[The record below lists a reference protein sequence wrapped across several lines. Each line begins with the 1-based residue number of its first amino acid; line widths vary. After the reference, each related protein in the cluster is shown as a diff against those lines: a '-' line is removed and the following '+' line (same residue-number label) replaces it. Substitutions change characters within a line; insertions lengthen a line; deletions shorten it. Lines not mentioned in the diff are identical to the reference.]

1 MYENFFGFAERPFD
15 LTPNPRYLVLT
26 PSHREALSNLQ
37 YGLATGKAV
46 TVLIGEAGTGKT
58 TLLHAAFE
66 SELCRHVRYVYINNP
81 SFRDFVVA
89 NASYCS
95 GGEIIQLRSVPTRD
109 NPECLVNYCRGRG
122 GGGGN

>member
-1 MYENFFGFAERPFD
+1 MKRFALVVAAIVFSSSAVAAGIDSHAYNCAELQD
-15 LTPNPRYLVLT
+15 L
-26 PSHREALSNLQ
+26 
-37 YGLATGKAV
+37 
-46 TVLIGEAGTGKT
+46 I
-58 TLLHAAFE
+58 AAN
-66 SELCRHVRYVYINNP
+66 RYVYIHNP

>member
-1 MYENFFGFAERPFD
+1 MKRFALIVAAMAFSSSAFALGVD
-15 LTPNPRYLVLT
+15 
-26 PSHREALSNLQ
+26 SHAFNCAELQ
-37 YGLATGKAV
+37 AQIATN
-46 TVLIGEAGTGKT
+46 
-58 TLLHAAFE
+58 
-66 SELCRHVRYVYINNP
+66 RYVYINNP

-109 NPECLVNYCRGRG
+109 NPECLVNYCRARG

>member
-1 MYENFFGFAERPFD
+1 MKRFVLVVGAMAFRSSALAVGIDSHAYNCAE
-15 LTPNPRYLVLT
+15 
-26 PSHREALSNLQ
+26 LQ
-37 YGLATGKAV
+37 GL
-46 TVLIGEAGTGKT
+46 I
-58 TLLHAAFE
+58 AA
-66 SELCRHVRYVYINNP
+66 SRYVYINNP

-95 GGEIIQLRSVPTRD
+95 GDEIIQLRSVSTRD